1 MSQLDGESS
10 QVAKCRQGDPEA
22 LAELREKC
30 QNSLLGILLSR
41 GADRTEAD
49 DLLADLWADC
59 VPGQDDRPSI
69 LEKFSGKCT
78 LQGWLATVATN
89 RWVDRKRKQSRYVDP
104 GQNENGT
111 EHDYLARL
119 EAAAYASDDT
129 LISLLRDSLKA
140 SFGQCSP
147 EARVLLRLVYLHEL
161 SQREI
166 VQMLGWSESKVSRFL
181 SKAMEEIEKHTLA
194 EVKKRDPWLELTWQD
209 FVELCETHQIGFM

>member
-1 MSQLDGESS
+1 MSQLDGEGS

-89 RWVDRKRKQSRYVDP
+89 RWVDRNPKRSRHDDRVP
-104 GQNENGT
+104 G
-111 EHDYLARL
+111 
-119 EAAAYASDDT
+119 
-129 LISLLRDSLKA
+129 
-140 SFGQCSP
+140 
-147 EARVLLRLVYLHEL
+147 
-161 SQREI
+161 
-166 VQMLGWSESKVSRFL
+166 
-181 SKAMEEIEKHTLA
+181 
-194 EVKKRDPWLELTWQD
+194 
-209 FVELCETHQIGFM
+209 